1 MIGRKT
7 KVALA
12 LSIAGI
18 ACILYGV
25 TVMVIWSGTWFF
37 AFWYVLGAVLLGAA
51 WAVQAGTW
59 GALPAGVRHAAGA
72 VCLALVAVVL
82 VTQACILRDF
92 DDRGEDGLD
101 YVIVL
106 GAQVFEDRPS
116 VVLAYRL
123 DAACDYLARN
133 EKTRCIVSGGRG
145 RTEPAC
151 EADVMA
157 SYLMEKGIGQERI
170 IVEDRS
176 RNTVEN
182 ILYSSEFVD
191 PANDRVGIVTNDFHL
206 FRGLGIARKHGFAHV
221 CGIAAPSSP
230 FYLPNNMVRESFS
243 IAKDFLTG
251 NL

>member
-1 MIGRKT
+1 M
-7 KVALA
+7 ALA

-25 TVMVIWSGTWFF
+25 SVMAIWSGTWFF
-37 AFWYVLGAVLLGAA
+37 AFWYALGAVLLGAA
-51 WAVQAGTW
+51 WAVHSGAW
-59 GALPAGVRHAAGA
+59 SALPAGIRHAAGA
-72 VCLALVAVVL
+72 ACLAFFAVIL
-82 VTQACILRDF
+82 VTQACILTEF
-92 DDRGEDGLD
+92 NDRGEDGLD
-101 YVIVL
+101 YVVVL

-123 DAACDYLARN
+123 DTACDYLMRN
-133 EKTRCIVSGGRG
+133 ENARCIVSGGKG
-145 RTEPAC
+145 SAEPAR

-157 SYLMEKGIGQERI
+157 SYLVGKGIGQDRI
-170 IVEDRS
+170 IVEGRS

-182 ILYSSEFVD
+182 IIYSSELVN
-191 PANDRVGIVTNDFHL
+191 PGNDRVGIVTNDFHL
-206 FRGLGIARKHGFAHV
+206 FRGLGIARKHGFAHA

-243 IAKDFLTG
+243 IVKDFLTG